1 MWDLTVGSSTRRNA
15 PKRPPKPCPPAYLQI
30 LHSDADLGRAP
41 AHETRPHA
49 HSLRPLA
56 PCITRAGCGQS
67 HTSSCRALLLLLH
80 ERQRGL
86 IIVRLLLRELS
97 QRPRHDL
104 CERCAAYRR
113 LTRCKRAH
121 KPHITRTPCRPSANR
136 AWCLSYTVYSQPA
149 QGGSRALLGLR
160 ERAERRQGASGRGSG
175 RQAGTGIRMSAAA
188 CGDVRDRPCARLLG
202 DRVMQMHRFCMR
214 SSCVSCQSVDKTVL
228 ISG

>member
-56 PCITRAGCGQS
+56 PCITRAGCEQS
-67 HTSSCRALLLLLH
+67 HTSSYRALLLLLH
-80 ERQRGL
+80 ERQRERPHYCL
-86 IIVRLLLRELS
+86 TSVLQRELS

-160 ERAERRQGASGRGSG
+160 ERAERRQGASGRGGSG
-175 RQAGTGIRMSAAA
+175 RQA
-188 CGDVRDRPCARLLG
+188 CARSRRRLAAMSEIDCAHALHTCTI
-202 DRVMQMHRFCMR
+202 R
-214 SSCVSCQSVDKTVL
+214 
-228 ISG
+228 

>member
-1 MWDLTVGSSTRRNA
+1 MIAMWYLTVGSSTRRNA
-15 PKRPPKPCPPAYLQI
+15 PKRPPTDHVRLLTSRSYIFRSGPRA
-30 LHSDADLGRAP
+30 RAP

-175 RQAGTGIRMSAAA
+175 RQA
-188 CGDVRDRPCARLLG
+188 CARSRRRLAAMSEIDCAHALHTCTI
-202 DRVMQMHRFCMR
+202 R
-214 SSCVSCQSVDKTVL
+214 
-228 ISG
+228 

>member
-121 KPHITRTPCRPSANR
+121 ITRTPCRPSANR

-175 RQAGTGIRMSAAA
+175 RQA
-188 CGDVRDRPCARLLG
+188 CARSRRRLAAMSEIDCAHALHTCTI
-202 DRVMQMHRFCMR
+202 R
-214 SSCVSCQSVDKTVL
+214 
-228 ISG
+228 